1 MRCLQLWHADRC
13 TLRSPAECALQVEL
27 NTIASSFGC
36 LSTLVARMHRYLL
49 GRLGASPAELAA
61 LPEHNAMDAIVD
73 AMGAAVADYGTPGV
87 EQAGEAESGVAT
99 WCSEGLLRLHAN
111 PRWHSCCLTF
121 CPPQPALNPPC
132 FLLQAA

>member
-1 MRCLQLWHADRC
+1 MTARQALTDCTLHHPADR
-13 TLRSPAECALQVEL
+13 PQVEL

-73 AMGAAVADYGTPGV
+73 AMGAAAADYGVPG
-87 EQAGEAESGVAT
+87 E
-99 WCSEGLLRLHAN
+99 EGLAGWARGD
-111 PRWHSCCLTF
+111 
-121 CPPQPALNPPC
+121 
-132 FLLQAA
+132 